1 MYQGTFVAEWVLL
14 DDKGNKRKKQ
24 KETMYPRVV
33 AMWANISPLLGL
45 SFDLETGN
53 YTELPKY

>member
-1 MYQGTFVAEWVLL
+1 MYQGTFVAEWVVL
-14 DDKGNKRKKQ
+14 DDKDNKKKQ
-24 KETMYPRVV
+24 RETMYPTVV
-33 AMWANISPLLGL
+33 AMWVNLSPLLWL